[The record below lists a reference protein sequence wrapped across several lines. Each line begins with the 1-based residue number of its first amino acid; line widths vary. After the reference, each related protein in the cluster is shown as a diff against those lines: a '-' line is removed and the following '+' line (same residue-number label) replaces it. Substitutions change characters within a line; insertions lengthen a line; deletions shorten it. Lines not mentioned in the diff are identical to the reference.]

1 MELGKKLK
9 EARTK
14 AGLKQEELAQQIGV
28 SRQTVSNWENNRS
41 YPDIASIIKLSDLY
55 GLSLDEL
62 LKEDR
67 KVQEHFENKAAKQKR
82 FWQLALEYALVA
94 EIVGIALA
102 GQDFQKAGY
111 LLQLAGAVG
120 VWVSL
125 WMHIQLF
132 DHTKE
137 EIRRFILGFGII
149 LVGNLVELLFPAF
162 VNGVSPLVVV
172 FLLVRAAG
180 PWLVLYSNVWRQ
192 FWKSPRFWL
201 ILAALIAVPF
211 FNLMTDLKDTGT
223 LNTDTP
229 FAQDYRIEEVLYP
242 EDQEP
247 DPEIRI
253 DLHEMLN
260 SHTLRVYKNGDD
272 YKTLGNFTYQA
283 PIAHQAENGIW
294 LLVPED
300 DPQGL
305 YRLIVDADGRVILS
319 YSKQEQLQWKW
330 LLREEYSCMVNVA
343 TFGHSMFMNPNWLL
357 PHEEDPEP
365 YFKHTDVTGK
375 ATVTITLPGLEM
387 LRLIEEYHH
396 CGKVETKEY
405 VLEPEIPGSFVL
417 EVETRYDGNQEYAL
431 YRIPYKGGEFRFN
444 LTFDVGAKDAL
455 YALWAEHQEGK
466 AE

>member
-1 MELGKKLK
+1 MELGQKLK
-9 EARTK
+9 EARAK
-14 AGLKQEELAQQIGV
+14 AGIKQEELAQQIGV

-41 YPDIASIIKLSDLY
+41 YPDIASVMKLSDLY
-55 GLSLDEL
+55 GMSLDEL
-62 LKEDR
+62 LKED
-67 KVQEHFENKAAKQKR
+67 KKLQEHFENKAAKKKR

-94 EIVGIALA
+94 EIVGILLA
-102 GQDFQKAGY
+102 GQGFPSAGY
-111 LLQLAGAVG
+111 FFQLIGAVG
-120 VWVSL
+120 VWISL
-125 WMHIQLF
+125 WVHIRLF

-137 EIRRFILGFGII
+137 EIRLFVIGFVIM
-149 LVGNLVELLFPAF
+149 VACNLIEMLFPAF
-162 VNGVSPLVVV
+162 VNGISPLVLI

-211 FNLMTDLKDTGT
+211 FNLMTDLQDTGT

-253 DLHEMLN
+253 DLHEMRN
-260 SHTLRVYKNGDD
+260 SHTLRIYKNGDD
-272 YKTLGNFTYQA
+272 YKTLGNFSYQA
-283 PIAHQAENGIW
+283 PIAHQAEKGIW

-305 YRLIVDADGRVILS
+305 YRLVMDADNQVTLS
-319 YSKQEQLQWKW
+319 YSENEQIQWKW
-330 LLREEYSCMVNVA
+330 LLREEYSCMVGVA
-343 TFGHSMFMNPNWLL
+343 TFGHTMFTNPNWLL
-357 PHEEDPEP
+357 SHEDDPEP

-375 ATVTITLPGLEM
+375 ATLTITLQGLEK

-396 CGKVETKEY
+396 DGKVAAKEY

-417 EVETRYDGNQEYAL
+417 DVETRYDGKQEYAL
-431 YRIPYKGGEFRFN
+431 YRIPYMGGEFRFV

-455 YALWAEHQEGK
+455 YAMWAEK
-466 AE
+466 

>member
-1 MELGKKLK
+1 MELGQKLK

-14 AGLKQEELAQQIGV
+14 AGMKQEGLAQRIGV

-41 YPDIASIIKLSDLY
+41 YPDIASLMKLSDLY
-55 GLSLDEL
+55 GLSLDAL

-67 KVQEHFENKAAKQKR
+67 KVQEHFENKAAKTKR

-94 EIVGIALA
+94 EIVGILLA
-102 GQDFQKAGY
+102 GQGFPGAGY
-111 LLQLAGAVG
+111 FFQLIGALA
-120 VWVSL
+120 VWISL
-125 WMHIQLF
+125 WMHIRLF

-137 EIRRFILGFGII
+137 EIRRFIIGFAII
-149 LVGNLVELLFPAF
+149 IMGNLTELLFPDF
-162 VNGVSPLVVV
+162 VNGISPLVLV

-180 PWLVLYSNVWRQ
+180 PWLVLYSNVWQQ

-201 ILAALIAVPF
+201 ILAFLIGVPM
-211 FNLMTDLKDTGT
+211 FNLMTNLQDAGT

-229 FAQDYRIEEVLYP
+229 FGQDYRIESVLYP
-242 EDQEP
+242 EHQEP

-253 DLHEMLN
+253 DLHETLQ
-260 SHTLRVYKNGDD
+260 SHTLRIYKNGDD

-283 PIAHQAENGIW
+283 PIAHQAEKGIW

-305 YRLIVDADGRVILS
+305 YRLVMDADNQVTLS
-319 YSKQEQLQWKW
+319 YSKNEQIQWKW
-330 LLREEYSCMVNVA
+330 LLREEYSCMVSVA
-343 TFGHSMFMNPNWLL
+343 TFGHTMFTNPDWLL
-357 PHEEDPEP
+357 SHEEDPEP
-365 YFKHTDVTGK
+365 YFQHTDVTGT
-375 ATVTITLPGLEM
+375 ATITITLPGPET

-396 CGKVETKEY
+396 GGKVEPKEY

-417 EVETRYDGNQEYAL
+417 DVETRYDGNQEYAL
-431 YRIPYKGGEFRFN
+431 YRIPYRDGEFRFN

-455 YALWAEHQEGK
+455 YELWEQK
-466 AE
+466 